1 MWKYVALRL
10 FWAIPTLFGVSII
23 MFSLLYVVPGD
34 PLTGILP
41 MFAGQDQR
49 EELRRELGLDRP
61 LIVQYGNWLKK
72 AVSGDLGRSVASR
85 RPVTTEIAGALK
97 NTFILAITAGVLTTI
112 LGVTLGTIAGFFQGR
127 WPDKVVSAIAITGL
141 SLPDY
146 WTAMVLVIIF
156 SVVWGVLPAQGM
168 RTTVGDSG
176 TLDVMKHMVVPVIAL
191 TMIPVGV
198 LTRMVRASVLEVLNQ
213 EYVTALRAKGLQ
225 PFRVVVHVVKNAAP
239 QVVTVA
245 GLIIGYL
252 LGGSVLVEAVVNWPG
267 AGGLLKAAI
276 QQRDNLVTIS
286 KWPDATDGGTTEAR
300 KRVAALR
307 GSSTPSCRSE
317 PKPHDTLRAMPASVP
332 QPTDA
337 PDTAWRHGSPASPHR
352 CVGCAPDSRV
362 QRQPDGLKDCHTL
375 CPDTGV
381 GVPHRWAAVV

>member
-34 PLTGILP
+34 PLTGLLP

-61 LIVQYGNWLKK
+61 LIVQYDNWLKK

-276 QQRDNLVTIS
+276 QQRDNLVIQ
-286 KWPDATDGGTTEAR
+286 GTVLVVSAMF
-300 KRVAALR
+300 VLINLIV
-307 GSSTPSCRSE
+307 
-317 PKPHDTLRAMPASVP
+317 DFLNTLIDPRIRR
-332 QPTDA
+332 T
-337 PDTAWRHGSPASPHR
+337 
-352 CVGCAPDSRV
+352 
-362 QRQPDGLKDCHTL
+362 
-375 CPDTGV
+375 
-381 GVPHRWAAVV
+381 

>member
-112 LGVTLGTIAGFFQGR
+112 LGVILGTIAGFFQGR

-276 QQRDNLVTIS
+276 QQRDNLVIQ
-286 KWPDATDGGTTEAR
+286 GTVLVVSAMF
-300 KRVAALR
+300 VLINLIV
-307 GSSTPSCRSE
+307 
-317 PKPHDTLRAMPASVP
+317 DFLNTLIDPRIRR
-332 QPTDA
+332 T
-337 PDTAWRHGSPASPHR
+337 
-352 CVGCAPDSRV
+352 
-362 QRQPDGLKDCHTL
+362 
-375 CPDTGV
+375 
-381 GVPHRWAAVV
+381 

>member
-1 MWKYVALRL
+1 MWNYVALRL

-41 MFAGQDQR
+41 MFAGQDAR

-61 LIVQYGNWLKK
+61 LVVQYGSWLKK

-85 RPVTTEIAGALK
+85 RPVTTEIADALK
-97 NTFILAITAGVLTTI
+97 NTFLLAITAGVLTMI
-112 LGVTLGTIAGFFQGR
+112 LGTVFGTIAGFFQGR
-127 WPDKVVSAIAITGL
+127 WPDKVVSVIAITGL

-168 RTTVGDSG
+168 RTIGGDSG
-176 TLDVMKHMVVPVIAL
+176 TLDVIKHMVVPVIAL

-198 LTRMVRASVLEVLNQ
+198 LTRMVRASILEVLNQ
-213 EYVTALRAKGLQ
+213 EYVTALRAKGMMPLH
-225 PFRVVVHVVKNAAP
+225 VVVHVVKNAAP
-239 QVVTVA
+239 PVVTVA

-276 QQRDNLVTIS
+276 QQRDNLVIQGTILVLS
-286 KWPDATDGGTTEAR
+286 AMFVFINLFVDFLNTLIDP
-300 KRVAALR
+300 RVR
-307 GSSTPSCRSE
+307 RT
-317 PKPHDTLRAMPASVP
+317 
-332 QPTDA
+332 
-337 PDTAWRHGSPASPHR
+337 
-352 CVGCAPDSRV
+352 
-362 QRQPDGLKDCHTL
+362 
-375 CPDTGV
+375 
-381 GVPHRWAAVV
+381 